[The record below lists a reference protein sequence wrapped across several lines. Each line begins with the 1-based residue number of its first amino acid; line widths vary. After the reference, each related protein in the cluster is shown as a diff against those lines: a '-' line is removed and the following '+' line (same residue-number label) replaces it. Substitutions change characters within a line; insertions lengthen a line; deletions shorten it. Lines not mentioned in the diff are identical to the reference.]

1 MKLGKTEVQPWL
13 DVAAS
18 GHSLASLAQLAELPR
33 FSVAQQIRR
42 GNVAPSTVAGIAR
55 GLKLDPLRELSRFQ
69 AFAGISPGSPSP
81 QEIAAFIATPDLLQA
96 TVHRIKVVKTEETEL
111 GNEFYDR
118 LPLNWFDLADDG
130 NLRAFIQQNIG
141 VAQPT
146 LWKMLR
152 TRLREDVSLTIA
164 AYADFTPVSA
174 LVVSGVISGAE
185 AGWEPECRAGWVNS
199 VPMGQLLEVAE
210 KRLHEVGKHERSRE
224 TFEDHLG

>member
-1 MKLGKTEVQPWL
+1 MKLGTTEVQPWL
-13 DVAAS
+13 DDVAP
-18 GHSLASLAQLAELPR
+18 GHSLASLAQVADLPR

-42 GNVAPSTVAGIAR
+42 GNVAPSTIAAIAR
-55 GLKLDPLRELSRFQ
+55 GLQLDPLTELSRFE
-69 AFAGISPGSPSP
+69 AFAGVSPGSPSL
-81 QEIAAFIATPDLLQA
+81 QEIAAFIPTPELLQA
-96 TVHRIKVVKTEETEL
+96 TVHRIRVVKTGEIDL
-111 GNEFYDR
+111 GDEFYDR

-130 NLRAFIQQNIG
+130 NLRSYIQQDLG

-152 TRLREDVSLTIA
+152 TRLREDVSLAIA
-164 AYADFTPVSA
+164 AYANFTPVSA

-185 AGWEPECRAGWVNS
+185 AGWEPECRARWVNAIAL
-199 VPMGQLLEVAE
+199 GQLLGVAE